1 MMGGDLN
8 LWLVAIAVVAVA
20 IAGFALLTLRRE
32 RLRLPSAPASA
43 ETDSGGPMDAVLD
56 HIPDPIILTDDQAR
70 VMEANKA
77 ARVLLPA
84 LREHHPLS
92 FALRSPDVLDALDK
106 VTRTGGALK
115 ADFSQRIPTERRFEV
130 QVTALNVDPQDP
142 NARPSI
148 LLFFRDLTAAWR
160 IERMR
165 ADFVANA
172 SHELRTPL
180 ASILGFVDT
189 LQGSARNDPAARE
202 RFLDIMRDQAKRMTR
217 LIDDL
222 LSLSRIEMRAHLPIT
237 TDVDLAAIIAQVIK
251 TLEPLAQERSVDI
264 TLTGSEEPCWVLGDQ
279 DELLRVAEN
288 IIENAIK
295 YGESGRTVEVQ
306 LRRLNAVEG
315 RKSAIE
321 LSVRDQG
328 PGIASEHLPRLTE
341 RFYRVDAT
349 ASRQQ
354 GGTGLGLA
362 IVKHIVNRHRGR
374 LAIESEL
381 GAGTTVRV
389 ILPEHP
395 RIGEVRQPDGSN
407 TR

>member
-1 MMGGDLN
+1 MGGDLN
-8 LWLVAIAVVAVA
+8 LWLAAIAVVAVA

-43 ETDSGGPMDAVLD
+43 GTDSGGPMDGILD

-84 LREHHPLS
+84 LRERHPLS
-92 FALRSPDVLDALDK
+92 FALRSPDVLEALDK

-130 QVTALNVDPQDP
+130 QVTALNADPQDP
-142 NARPSI
+142 SARPSI

-189 LQGSARNDPAARE
+189 LQGPARNDPAARE
-202 RFLDIMRDQAKRMTR
+202 RFLDIMRDQAKRMAR

-237 TDVDLAAIIAQVIK
+237 TDIDLAVIIAQVIK
-251 TLEPLAQERSVDI
+251 TLAPLAQERSVDI

-288 IIENAIK
+288 VIENAIK

-306 LRRLNAVEG
+306 LRRLDAVEG

-321 LSVRDQG
+321 LSVRDHG

-395 RIGEVRQPDGSN
+395 RIGEARQPNASN